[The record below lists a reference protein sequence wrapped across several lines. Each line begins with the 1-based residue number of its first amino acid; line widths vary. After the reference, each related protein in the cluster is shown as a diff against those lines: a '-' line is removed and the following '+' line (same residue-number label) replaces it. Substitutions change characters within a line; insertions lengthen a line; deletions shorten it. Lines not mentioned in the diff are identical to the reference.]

1 VTSVSF
7 YEPVRDDQLAP
18 VGNLDRLLAIKFH
31 GTRIT
36 DAGLDHLR
44 HLKTLREVQLEGTR
58 ITDAGLARLKPL
70 AGLREAAPA
79 LIVSHRRFSL
89 LSGPTAR
96 QERARRRWDEDW
108 KKTHEEMKKFMKEYE
123 ANGAASIPLPSPP
136 PLLPEE

>member
-1 VTSVSF
+1 VSF

-31 GTRIT
+31 
-36 DAGLDHLR
+36 
-44 HLKTLREVQLEGTR
+44 GTR